1 MSFLD
6 EPEETPSPPP
16 RRPPP
21 PPRGPSTDPQ
31 TVLMRRVMFGA
42 GLVVLVLIL
51 FFGIRACADARQA
64 QAFQDY
70 VADVGALVSESNQ
83 QGETLFTLFQDPGTS
98 SSVDFQNAVNGL
110 RVEAEQLIERAG
122 GIDTP
127 KELTAAQDYLLE
139 TLSFRAD
146 GLRGVAEALPAAL
159 GDAGQREGA
168 SAVAGQMQNFLTS
181 DVIYSQRVIPA
192 IQDGATEAN
201 VLERIGTL
209 PESIFLPDVNWLTEE
224 QVLDAVTAIGT
235 GASAGDGDGDEKASP
250 GLHGTGLEGVTVQPD
265 DKELTEGGTTVISE
279 SPDLS
284 FDVAVQNQGESTE
297 DNVPVRVTIEGGDAP
312 VDLAGQIEAIQA
324 EETVAV
330 TIPVTEALPVNLD
343 LDVTVE
349 VEAVPGEESTDNNK
363 GEYTIR
369 VGS

>member
-16 RRPPP
+16 PRRPPP
-21 PPRGPSTDPQ
+21 PPRGPSSDPQ
-31 TVLMRRVMFGA
+31 TVLMRRVMFGG
-42 GLVVLVLIL
+42 GLIVLVLVL

-83 QGETLFTLFQDPGTS
+83 QGETLFALFQDPGTS

-122 GIDTP
+122 GIETP
-127 KELTAAQDYLLE
+127 KELAGAQDYLLE

-168 SAVAGQMQNFLTS
+168 SAIAGQMQNFLTS

-192 IQDGATEAN
+192 IQDGATDAD

-235 GASAGDGDGDEKASP
+235 GATTGDQKASP
-250 GLHGTGLEGVTVQPD
+250 GLHGTGLEGVTVQPE
-265 DKELTEGGTTVISE
+265 DKELTEGGVTVISE
-279 SPDLS
+279 SPDLA
-284 FDVAVQNQGESTE
+284 FDVAVQNQGESAE
-297 DNVPVRVTIEGGDAP
+297 DNVPVRVSIEGGDAP
-312 VDLAGQIEAIQA
+312 IDLAGQIEAIQA

-343 LDVTVE
+343 LDVTVV
-349 VEAVPGEESTDNNK
+349 VEGVPGEKSTDNNE
-363 GEYTIR
+363 GSYTIR

>member
-1 MSFLD
+1 VSFLD
-6 EPEETPSPPP
+6 EPEETPTPPPP

-21 PPRGPSTDPQ
+21 PPRGPSTDAQ
-31 TVLMRRVMFGA
+31 TLLMRRLMFGG
-42 GLVVLVLIL
+42 GLVVLALVL

-83 QGETLFTLFQDPGTS
+83 QGETLFTLFQDPGTP

-127 KELTAAQDYLLE
+127 KELTDAQDYLLE

-159 GDAGQREGA
+159 GDSSQREGA
-168 SAVAGQMQNFLTS
+168 EAIAGQMQNFLTS

-192 IQDGATEAN
+192 IQDSATQAD

-209 PESIFLPDVNWLTEE
+209 PESIFLPDVNWLTES
-224 QVLDAVTAIGT
+224 QVLDAVGAIGS
-235 GASAGDGDGDEKASP
+235 GEAAGGDEKASP
-250 GLHGTGLEGVTVQPD
+250 GLHGTGLEGVTVQPE
-265 DKELTEGGTTVISE
+265 DKELTEGGVTVISE
-279 SPDLS
+279 GPDIA
-284 FDVAVQNQGESTE
+284 FDVAVQNQGESAE
-297 DNVPVRVTIEGGDAP
+297 DNVPVRVSITGGDAP
-312 VDLAGQIEAIQA
+312 IDLAGQIEAIQA

-330 TIPVTEALPVNLD
+330 TIPVVEALPVNLD
-343 LDVTVE
+343 LDVEVE

-363 GEYTIR
+363 GNYTIR